1 MFPSLVTYTFY
12 LFRFHKCNQSMADLL
27 EGLGDTGNQSGE
39 SALPGAL
46 GLSVESAAEL
56 FSKDSGQ
63 DFTKLLKFVICN
75 SI

>member
-1 MFPSLVTYTFY
+1 
-12 LFRFHKCNQSMADLL
+12 MADLL

-63 DFTKLLKFVICN
+63 NFTKLLKFKNLQFNLMNYSFEI
-75 SI
+75 SF

>member
-1 MFPSLVTYTFY
+1 
-12 LFRFHKCNQSMADLL
+12 MADLL

>member
-1 MFPSLVTYTFY
+1 MFPSLVTCTFN

-27 EGLGDTGNQSGE
+27 EGLGDASDQSGE

-46 GLSVESAAEL
+46 GLSVEGAAEL

-63 DFTKLLKFVICN
+63 NFTELLKF
-75 SI
+75 